1 MNRVLSQLN
10 RELKKSKPDSG
21 LVKKLQRL
29 MTLEE
34 VTLEDF
40 RDTGRFKP
48 REVFKYEMKKEVLMP
63 DCTDVVVYA
72 GDFYIQALKSNEF
85 LFKPVADKQAVLRS
99 ESLDF
104 LEEAMWELTAKKV
117 INNIK

>member
-1 MNRVLSQLN
+1 MSKITTQLN
-10 RELKKSKPDSG
+10 RELRKTKPDMG
-21 LVKKLQRL
+21 LVNKLTHL
-29 MTLEE
+29 ISLDE

-48 REVFKYEMKKEVLMP
+48 RDVFKDERKKEILLP

-72 GDFYIQALKSNEF
+72 GDFYIQALKTDEF
-85 LFKPVADKQAVLRS
+85 VFKPNAYKQAILRS
-99 ESLDF
+99 NSLDV
-104 LEEAMWELTAKKV
+104 LEDAMWELSAKKV